1 MGGQLVHA
9 HSPEA
14 SAASARGPSAGSE
27 RPHYGIR
34 CPGQNATAARCT
46 RGTSSCLCLR
56 PCCSPGA
63 AQPVPY
69 LVQGKGPDGV
79 GRQLDCVQQRD
90 LDHPIGFRT
99 PARPVLVTLHLQ
111 GGEEKGSVLGWGLWG
126 GKRMDVEKNH
136 RATGPKHPS
145 SPPPDLHSSCCK
157 PAWQTA
163 PIHPQ
168 GPSPPAPSSPCD
180 SLPAHLLMPS
190 SSSTI
195 HSSAFATDSFSFL
208 LSSPELP
215 HLIWH
220 PELPISSGTWLPP
233 RGAAAPG

>member
-1 MGGQLVHA
+1 MHTRQRQVWPLLGGPPQGLSAYIRASGVLA
-9 HSPEA
+9 KIRQRPDAPEEQA
-14 SAASARGPSAGSE
+14 AASAWG
-27 RPHYGIR
+27 H
-34 CPGQNATAARCT
+34 AAA
-46 RGTSSCLCLR
+46 
-56 PCCSPGA
+56 PGA

-90 LDHPIGFRT
+90 LDHPVGFRT

-111 GGEEKGSVLGWGLWG
+111 GGEEKGSVLSWGLWG
-126 GKRMDVEKNH
+126 EKRMDVEKNH

-145 SPPPDLHSSCCK
+145 SPRPDLHSSCCK

-180 SLPAHLLMPS
+180 SFPAHLLMPS
-190 SSSTI
+190 SSCTI
-195 HSSAFATDSFSFL
+195 HSSAFATDSFGFL